1 MNNTFEKLSAIDVS
15 KHVEK
20 KNGLDY
26 LSWAF
31 AWKMAATMY
40 PNIQRVIY
48 EREDGRIYWD
58 DGRTAWV
65 KVGVVIDG
73 IEHVDYLPIMN
84 HANKSI
90 GVDNITS
97 FDVNK
102 AIQRSTVKALA
113 LHGLGINIYSGE
125 ENAPASSDTKEQ
137 KKDEKIALA
146 INDANWQKVIK
157 YAKANKKLGIEKLVE
172 QLSKK
177 YLIDSFVATEIEKE
191 INN

>member
-1 MNNTFEKLSAIDVS
+1 MSNTFEKLANIDVS
-15 KHVEK
+15 KYVEK

-26 LSWAF
+26 LSWAY
-31 AWKMAATMY
+31 AWKTAVLTC
-40 PNIQRVIY
+40 PNIKRIVY
-48 EREDGRIYWD
+48 EREDGRNYWD
-58 DGRTAWV
+58 DGKTAWV
-65 KVGVVIDG
+65 KVGIEIDG

-90 GVDNITS
+90 SVENLTS

-125 ENAPASSDTKEQ
+125 EHASAPQTEEKKLISLTIGDT
-137 KKDEKIALA
+137 
-146 INDANWQKVIK
+146 NWQKVMK
-157 YAKANKKLGIEKLVE
+157 YCSTNKKAGIEKLLE

-177 YLIDSFVATEIEKE
+177 YSIEPFVATEIEKE
-191 INN
+191 LSK